1 MDCDKLNEI
10 NEIIFAKF
18 PYLSAVQPTQ
28 KTLPDGN
35 IQLNYSTT
43 VETESKFSMPMIVKV
58 KTSPTGKILALKT
71 SK

>member
-10 NEIIFAKF
+10 NETIFTKF

-35 IQLNYSTT
+35 IQLIYSTT

-58 KTSPTGKILALKT
+58 KTSPTGKILAIKT